1 MSRRGLARH
10 AARRDENEPEIRKR
24 FAYHGWHTEQVSGK
38 GMPDLLVFAC
48 REVMDEHESL
58 GTRAYGVRLVD
69 VKMPKG
75 TLKPA
80 QVEKWTALRAKGIPV
95 YVVRTVDDVDALVR
109 GELGP
114 WEPNESGRAV
124 LATASADAGK
134 RLRVVREPGK
144 GQKRA
149 PRPAYDAPPSP
160 DNRKGREFYGR
171 IGEPPFAV
179 RVESSGYDPGNPPI
193 PRSDTSAV
201 VRALRAAQEAEA
213 TFAPA
218 PTDRPVT
225 HPQWCECPACTVG
238 GPA

>member
-10 AARRDENEPEIRKR
+10 AARRDENEPEIRR
-24 FAYHGWHTEQVSGK
+24 RLAMHGWHTEQVSGK

-95 YVVRTVDDVDALVR
+95 YVVRTVDEVDALVR
-109 GELGP
+109 GELKP
-114 WEPNESGRAV
+114 WEPDAVRRAEARKVTAAIDAYPLSGTIHAPRAHG
-124 LATASADAGK
+124 DD
-134 RLRVVREPGK
+134 RRVRIGK
-144 GQKRA
+144 GRT
-149 PRPAYDAPPSP
+149 
-160 DNRKGREFYGR
+160 
-171 IGEPPFAV
+171 AV
-179 RVESSGYDPGNPPI
+179 DLAVSGYIPPHSK
-193 PRSDTSAV
+193 PVD
-201 VRALRAAQEAEA
+201 AASEAEA